1 MQLSMTINYV
11 TKIALTLIERLK
23 RQAFRIPL
31 NLLTASL
38 LLSACAQSPNVAEQ
52 VLVPVPE
59 AQAVSV
65 EGERLEKQ
73 FLGALSEMEAGEYT
87 VAAAALSELVKD
99 VPDEAVYWANY
110 ALSQYKN
117 GNLQAALLS
126 IDTCLKMQPRLKA
139 ALNLKAVMLIEMG
152 KVPEAEKLMLDT
164 VAKYPDSP
172 QLYYNLALLYDT
184 YFQDANNA
192 ALYYQR
198 YLNIVKEDV
207 ETARWLKQIR
217 PK

>member
-1 MQLSMTINYV
+1 MAINNV
-11 TKIALTLIERLK
+11 TKIEPTLLERLK

-31 NLLTASL
+31 SLLTASL
-38 LLSACAQSPNVAEQ
+38 LLSACTQSPNVAEQ
-52 VLVPVPE
+52 VPVPE
-59 AQAVSV
+59 TQVISV
-65 EGERLEKQ
+65 EADRLEKQ
-73 FLGALSEMEAGEYT
+73 FLGALSEMEAGDYA

-99 VPDEAVYWANY
+99 APNEAVYWANY

-126 IDTCLKMQPRLKA
+126 IDTCLKLQPRLKA
-139 ALNLKAVMLIEMG
+139 ALNLKAVMLIELG
-152 KVPEAEKLMLDT
+152 KVPEAEALMLDT

-172 QLYYNLALLYDT
+172 QLYYNLALVYDT

-217 PK
+217 PN

>member
-1 MQLSMTINYV
+1 MTISNAI
-11 TKIALTLIERLK
+11 KSESKFIERLK
-23 RQAFRIPL
+23 CQAFHIPL
-31 NLLTASL
+31 TLLTASL
-38 LLSACAQSPNVAEQ
+38 LLSGCTQSPNVSEP
-52 VLVPVPE
+52 VPVPIPE
-59 AQAVSV
+59 AQAVSI
-65 EGERLEKQ
+65 EADRLEKQ
-73 FLGALSEMEAGEYT
+73 FLDTLSEMETGDYA
-87 VAAAALSELVKD
+87 VAEAAFSELVED
-99 VPDEAVYWANY
+99 VPNEAMYWANY

-126 IDTCLKMQPRLKA
+126 IDTSLTLKPRLKA
-139 ALNLKAVMLIEMG
+139 VLNLKAVVLIEQG
-152 KVPEAEKLMLDT
+152 KIPEAEKLMLDT

-172 QLYYNLALLYDT
+172 KLYYNLALLYDT

-217 PK
+217 PN

>member
-1 MQLSMTINYV
+1 MPI
-11 TKIALTLIERLK
+11 
-23 RQAFRIPL
+23 
-31 NLLTASL
+31 
-38 LLSACAQSPNVAEQ
+38 
-52 VLVPVPE
+52 PE
-59 AQAVSV
+59 AQAVSI
-65 EGERLEKQ
+65 EADRLEKQ
-73 FLGALSEMEAGEYT
+73 FLDTLSEMETGDYA
-87 VAAAALSELVKD
+87 VAEAAFSELVED
-99 VPDEAVYWANY
+99 VPNEAMYWANY

-126 IDTCLKMQPRLKA
+126 IDTSLTLKPRLKA
-139 ALNLKAVMLIEMG
+139 VLNLKAVVLIEQG
-152 KVPEAEKLMLDT
+152 KIPEAEKLMLDT

-172 QLYYNLALLYDT
+172 KLYYNLALLYDT

-217 PK
+217 PN